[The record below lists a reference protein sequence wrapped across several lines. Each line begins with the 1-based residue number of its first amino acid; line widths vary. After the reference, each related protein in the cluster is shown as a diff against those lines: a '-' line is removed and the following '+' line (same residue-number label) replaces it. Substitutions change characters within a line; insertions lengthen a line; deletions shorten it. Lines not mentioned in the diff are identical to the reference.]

1 METYSGNNDSVGKE
15 VGRPIIVY
23 EDSSKQNNKDETSPA
38 SGMFDILMN
47 VVMGENYIRIF
58 RSIYEPGLY
67 YYHSF

>member
-1 METYSGNNDSVGKE
+1 METYSGNNDSVSKE

-47 VVMGENYIRIF
+47 VVMGENYI
-58 RSIYEPGLY
+58 S
-67 YYHSF
+67 